1 MKAIMIGT
9 GGISNA
15 WFPALKAHDVT
26 LAAAVDL
33 DPELARSQ
41 LAKHEVTTAEVFTDL
56 DKALSET
63 EADFA
68 IDLTT
73 PAAHR
78 KITCACLEAGLPVI
92 GEKPMAENMQQARE
106 MVATSD
112 KTGRLYMVSQSRRYV
127 PLHQQVTDTLASGK
141 IGDITTILCDFYI
154 GAHFGGFRAEMDHVL
169 LNDMAIHHFDL
180 ARMFTGLDPVS
191 VFAEEFNPK
200 GSWYRSGPAAHC
212 LFTMTEDV
220 RFAYRGSW
228 CSDIGT
234 AGTSWNGNWRI
245 IGTRGAVILADDA
258 ASGRVVTSDKGFM
271 LPTDELE
278 LEPLNEGMHQGQ
290 TGALA
295 EFIAALQGGPSPQG
309 ECHDNIKSMAMVSYA
324 IDSAEKDQRLTF
336 EI

>member
-15 WFPALKAHDVT
+15 WIPALKTHNVT

-33 DPELARSQ
+33 NAELAQSQ
-41 LAKHEVTTAEVFTDL
+41 LAKHEVTSAEVFTDL
-56 DKALSET
+56 NEAVSTT

-73 PAAHR
+73 PGAHK

-92 GEKPMAENMQQARE
+92 GEKPMAENMEQARE
-106 MVATSD
+106 MAATSD
-112 KTGRLYMVSQSRRYV
+112 KTGKLYMVSQSRRYV
-127 PLHQQVTDTLASGK
+127 PLHQQVADTLATGK
-141 IGDITTILCDFYI
+141 IGDITTVLCDFYI

-180 ARMFTGLDPVS
+180 ARMFTGLDPES
-191 VFAEEFNPK
+191 VFAEEFNPT

-212 LFTMTEDV
+212 LFTMTRGV

-245 IGTRGAVILADDA
+245 IGTKGAVILADDA
-258 ASGRVVTSDKGFM
+258 ASGRVVTGEEGFM
-271 LPTDELE
+271 LPTEELE
-278 LEPLNEGMHQGQ
+278 LEPLKEDTHRGQ
-290 TGALA
+290 TGALG
-295 EFIAALQGGPSPQG
+295 EFLAALQGGPTPQG
-309 ECHDNIKSMAMVSYA
+309 ECHDNIQSMAMVSYA
-324 IDSAEKDQRLTF
+324 IDSAEKDLRLTI
-336 EI
+336 EV